1 MLSNSPVRRVGSISL
16 PSSRPRSYPLQDSI
30 EHALVPSRSESSLEL
45 VFSNNI
51 QIDRIK
57 RQRLAEHLESPTLYE
72 EFECSSKSTSFRKH
86 SFYKIV
92 AAFDWS
98 EQIRA
103 STEPIHLTT
112 LSSLLHV
119 YLNGDTKGDRYSPIS
134 RCARLTTLSSRSS
147 HHSFV
152 ALVSPLF
159 RTDLFSDPNF
169 SADLNQKGM
178 SIYLLCM

>member
-1 MLSNSPVRRVGSISL
+1 MIVEDERDGNTQYDVSVFEQPESNQSSQVDLNFSPGMPSNVG
-16 PSSRPRSYPLQDSI
+16 
-30 EHALVPSRSESSLEL
+30 
-45 VFSNNI
+45 NI
-51 QIDRIK
+51 MSVMTIRN
-57 RQRLAEHLESPTLYE
+57 E
-72 EFECSSKSTSFRKH
+72 
-86 SFYKIV
+86 V

-98 EQIRA
+98 EEIRA

-134 RCARLTTLSSRSS
+134 RRARLTTLSSRSS

-169 SADLNQKGM
+169 SADLNQKDTVFVYNDDKNGC
-178 SIYLLCM
+178 SDLRDAL

>member
-1 MLSNSPVRRVGSISL
+1 MAHA
-16 PSSRPRSYPLQDSI
+16 PSW
-30 EHALVPSRSESSLEL
+30 E
-45 VFSNNI
+45 
-51 QIDRIK
+51 
-57 RQRLAEHLESPTLYE
+57 
-72 EFECSSKSTSFRKH
+72 
-86 SFYKIV
+86 V

-98 EQIRA
+98 EEIRA
-103 STEPIHLTT
+103 STEPIHLAT

-134 RCARLTTLSSRSS
+134 RRARLTTLSSRSS

-178 SIYLLCM
+178 SIYLLRM